1 MGLEKAFIVNTVTG
15 DKIEVLFNPA
25 EYTFEKSNRFAEV
38 GIPGTGSPFLQFI
51 RGDIKRLSTELFF
64 DTYEKRTDVREYT
77 NKITGLLDIEPSTHA
92 PPVCLFSWSKMQFTC
107 VLENFSQ
114 RFTMFLES
122 GIPVRTT
129 LSVTF
134 KEYTAPEIET
144 RRMSLYTSDYTTYR
158 VVKEGDT
165 LSGIAGEEY
174 KDPGKWRQIADFNGI
189 DNPGMLKSGQVLTIP
204 GLS

>member
-38 GIPGTGSPFLQFI
+38 GIPGTGSPFLQFV
-51 RGDIKRLSTELFF
+51 RGDIKR
-64 DTYEKRTDVREYT
+64 VREYT
-77 NKITGLLDIEPSTHA
+77 NKIVGLLDIEPSTHA
-92 PPVCLFSWSKMQFTC
+92 PPVCLFSWSKVQFTC
-107 VLENFSQ
+107 VLENLSQ
-114 RFTMFLES
+114 RFSMFLES

-134 KEYTAPEIET
+134 KEYITPEIET
-144 RRMSLYTSDYTTYR
+144 RRRPLHTSDYTTYR

-174 KDPGKWRQIADFNGI
+174 KDPGKWRPIADFNGI
-189 DNPGMLKSGQVLTIP
+189 DNPIKLKLGQVLTIP
-204 GLS
+204 GL

>member
-1 MGLEKAFIVNTVTG
+1 MGLEKAFIINTVTE

-38 GIPGTGSPFLQFI
+38 EIPGTGSPFLQFV
-51 RGDIKRLSTELFF
+51 RGNIQRFSTELFF
-64 DTYEKRTDVREYT
+64 DTYEKKTDVRVYS
-77 NKITGLLDIEPSTHA
+77 NKIVRLLDIEPSTHA
-92 PPVCLFSWSKMQFTC
+92 PPVCLFSWSKVQFTC
-107 VLENFSQ
+107 VLENVRQ
-114 RFTMFLES
+114 RFTMFLET

-134 KEYTAPEIET
+134 KEYTTPEIET
-144 RRMSLYTSDYTTYR
+144 RRKPLHTSDYTTFR

-174 KDPGKWRQIADFNGI
+174 KDPRKWRPIANLNGI
-189 DNPGMLKSGQVLTIP
+189 DNPRMLKSGQILTIP
-204 GLS
+204 ALS